1 MTKEFKN
8 IIFSTQVCNV
18 LQKYSWN
25 VNLRPESDY
34 HSFFI
39 GEIADYYLNIYIN
52 DNKLIFEFTLDM
64 EIPKSKLNEV
74 MRFVNFAN
82 QKSKEG
88 YFVFN
93 HKVKKIKYKLIK
105 CFSSKID
112 KNILKD
118 YLKINLNLTNLLFHN
133 FMSGI
138 HNLIYGEKLEDPS
151 LELLFLN
158 CEGCA

>member
-8 IIFSTQVCNV
+8 IIFSTQVSNV
-18 LQKYSWN
+18 LQKHSWN
-25 VNLRPESDY
+25 VNLGSKSDY

-39 GEIADYYLNIYIN
+39 GEIADYYLNIYNN
-52 DNKLIFEFTLDM
+52 DNKVIFDFTLDI
-64 EIPKSKLNEV
+64 EIPESKLNEV
-74 MRFVNFAN
+74 IMFVNFAN

-88 YFVFN
+88 FFVFN
-93 HKVKKIKYKLIK
+93 KKVKKIKYKRIK

-112 KNILKD
+112 QNILKD
-118 YLKINLNLTNLLFHN
+118 YLKINLNITNLLFHN

-138 HNLIYGEKLEDPS
+138 HNLIYGEKLEVPF